1 MLSNTLEE
9 KKNKL
14 GKHMYSLNV
23 LSLNTVIVSAKWSK
37 SNFPTKLKNVRLNLN
52 RSNMDLLSVSEAFGS
67 VIQKKKAFGSPYF
80 FFQHDLLNMHSRN
93 VNYLITHHSKN
104 FSPLAATSSFSSLIS
119 GFHKMSSSCSI

>member
-1 MLSNTLEE
+1 MLSNKLEE

-52 RSNMDLLSVSEAFGS
+52 RSNMDFFSVSEAFGS
-67 VIQKKKAFGSPYF
+67 VIQKK
-80 FFQHDLLNMHSRN
+80 R
-93 VNYLITHHSKN
+93 
-104 FSPLAATSSFSSLIS
+104 PLAHPISF
-119 GFHKMSSSCSI
+119 FNTTY